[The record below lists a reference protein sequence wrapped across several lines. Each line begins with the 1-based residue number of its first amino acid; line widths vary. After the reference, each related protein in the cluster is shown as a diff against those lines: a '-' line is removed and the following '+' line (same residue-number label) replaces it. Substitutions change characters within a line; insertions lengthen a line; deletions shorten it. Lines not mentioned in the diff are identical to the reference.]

1 MARGECKLHVLS
13 DDHWRAQ
20 MCTFSAPL
28 SAAAAY
34 WKEWGDGVGW
44 ARGVRPASL
53 KGSLKVTMK
62 RHEYSVTAV
71 NAV

>member
-1 MARGECKLHVLS
+1 
-13 DDHWRAQ
+13 

-28 SAAAAY
+28 SAAPAY